1 MMDKLKSILC
11 LMRVNKPIGFFLL
24 LWPTLF
30 AIWFASKG
38 KPELPIIVIF
48 TLGVLLMRSAGC
60 VINDIADRKW
70 DGLVKRTKDRPLILG
85 QVSAQEALSLF
96 FVLIGVAFLL
106 VLQLNLSTILSSVI
120 ALLLASAYPFMK
132 RHTHFPQLVLGLA
145 FGWSIPMAFMAIQ
158 ETLPFEAWLLYFA
171 NICWVMAYDTEYALV
186 DKQDDLKIG
195 IKSTAIFF
203 GKWDRSMIF
212 MLQGLFLLLLIL
224 LGITSHFGFL
234 YYLGVILASLLFL
247 YQQFLIRD
255 REPQKCFFAFM
266 NNHYVGAIL
275 FIALCLDF
283 RFRLP

>member
-1 MMDKLKSILC
+1 MDKLKSILC